1 MDYQRNFV
9 RWLDSDEG
17 QQFWDSDEHG
27 ERVILRSGWDR
38 ALAEYNRIQ
47 GLKEKS
53 ENDLKVSE
61 RTNSIEQ

>member
-9 RWLDSDEG
+9 RWLDSEEG
-17 QQFWDSDEHG
+17 EEFWDLDVHG

-47 GLKEKS
+47 GLKEKK

-61 RTNSIEQ
+61 HTNSIEQ

>member
-9 RWLDSDEG
+9 RWLDSEEG
-17 QQFWDSDEHG
+17 EQFWDSDEHG

-47 GLKEKS
+47 ESLAANLEKDLKE
-53 ENDLKVSE
+53 
-61 RTNSIEQ
+61 